1 MNHQDSSSKNQLSL
15 RGGLIIYPAQ
25 LDALERLLSDLAQRL
40 PARLVMLCESSGQ
53 VISFLGN
60 QADASQLDPVG
71 LGALVSGDLAAS
83 QEIARLIGEYE
94 AFQLVL
100 RQSQHSH
107 IFIAEAGHSLVLFV
121 QVASSVPLGW
131 ARMLVTE
138 AAQRLSKTL
147 AEPIAEP
154 MPPAFGQGLDQGFS
168 ELLGNELDSMWTG
181 EIDGDVH

>member
-1 MNHQDSSSKNQLSL
+1 MNHQDSSSKNYLSL
-15 RGGLIIYPAQ
+15 RGGLVIYPTQ
-25 LDALERLLSDLAQRL
+25 LDALEKLLSDLSQRL
-40 PARLVMLCESSGQ
+40 PARLVLLCESSGQ

-60 QADASQLDPVG
+60 QAGKSRLDLVG
-71 LGALVSGDLAAS
+71 LGALVTGDLAAS
-83 QEIARLIGEYE
+83 QESARLIGEYE

-100 RQSQHSH
+100 RQGQHSH

-138 AAQRLSKTL
+138 AAHRLSTTL

-154 MPPAFGQGLDQGFS
+154 TAPDCAQGLDQGFS
-168 ELLGNELDSMWTG
+168 ELLGDELNSMWTG